1 MSNLMSQNPPP
12 QHQAMPQY
20 NSSQNLGKESYN
32 SLHQQ
37 IQDKLKIKP
46 GEGSSRGQGN
56 PNDQMMAQS
65 DLSQP
70 QHQSPM

>member
-1 MSNLMSQNPPP
+1 MSQNPPA